1 MRFSPPEIWE
11 DGGTVLSNTEDRAGA
26 LLIGIFALILSLW
39 IIPETL
45 KHFRSR

>member
-1 MRFSPPEIWE
+1 MKFSPPEIWE

-39 IIPETL
+39 IIPEAL
-45 KHFRSR
+45 KHFRSH